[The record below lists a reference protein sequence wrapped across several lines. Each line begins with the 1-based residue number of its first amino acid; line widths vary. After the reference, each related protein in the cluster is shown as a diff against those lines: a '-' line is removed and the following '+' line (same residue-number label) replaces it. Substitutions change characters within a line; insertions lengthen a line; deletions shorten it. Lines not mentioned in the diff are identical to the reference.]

1 MAHYLIQ
8 AGYTPEAWAKL
19 IKKPED
25 RTKVVGATVAN
36 LGGKIE
42 GSWFAF
48 GDHDLVLI
56 VQMPDNVSVAAFAVA
71 AAAGGALRSFKTT
84 PLLEMSE
91 GLEAIAR
98 AANCGYRPPGK

>member
-8 AGYTPEAWAKL
+8 AGYTPEAWATL
-19 IKKPED
+19 MKKPVD
-25 RTKVVGATVAN
+25 RSQAVAATVAN
-36 LGGKIE
+36 LGGKMV

-56 VQMPDNVSVAAFAVA
+56 LQMPDNVSVAAFAVA

-84 PLLEMSE
+84 PLMEMSE
-91 GLEAIAR
+91 GLEALAR
-98 AANCGYRPPGK
+98 AAKCGYRPPG